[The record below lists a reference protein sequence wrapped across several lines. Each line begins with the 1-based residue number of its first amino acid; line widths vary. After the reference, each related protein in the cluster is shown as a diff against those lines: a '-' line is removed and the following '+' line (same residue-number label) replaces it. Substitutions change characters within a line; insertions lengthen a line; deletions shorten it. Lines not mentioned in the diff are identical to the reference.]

1 MSLLLDFNAVQ
12 ILSFNKGVLF
22 SAVEKGASG
31 SPCYM
36 PETLNTFPINVS
48 EIHFQVNIR
57 TAGVVISVECSWTSK
72 IGNN

>member
-1 MSLLLDFNAVQ
+1 MSFVVDFNTKQ

-36 PETLNTFPINVS
+36 PGTLNTFPINVS

-57 TAGVVISVECSWTSK
+57 TAGIVILAECSWTSK
-72 IGNN
+72 IGSN